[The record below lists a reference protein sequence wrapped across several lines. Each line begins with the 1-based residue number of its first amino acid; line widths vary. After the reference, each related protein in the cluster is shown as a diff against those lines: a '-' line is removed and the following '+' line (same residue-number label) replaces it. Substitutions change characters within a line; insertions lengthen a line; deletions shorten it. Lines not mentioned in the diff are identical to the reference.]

1 MAHIWGDGNLQ
12 VGKGMLKTFPSRCGD
27 FFFFVN
33 GDDS

>member
-27 FFFFVN
+27 FFFVN